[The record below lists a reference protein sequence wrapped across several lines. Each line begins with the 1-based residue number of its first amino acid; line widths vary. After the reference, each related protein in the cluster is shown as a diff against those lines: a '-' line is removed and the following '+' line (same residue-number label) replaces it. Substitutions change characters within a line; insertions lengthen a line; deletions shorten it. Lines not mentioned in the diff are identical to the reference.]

1 MSDDSLLDELFLSYR
16 ASCPEIEPG
25 SGFMPELWRR
35 IEARHTFGFV
45 FQRLARTAMTACA
58 ALCLFL
64 LVLNFAA
71 GSHSAAPGY
80 IDELV
85 ADHSAE
91 NTYFTEAI
99 RNTPAGEEIP
109 RDFSPAR

>member
-1 MSDDSLLDELFLSYR
+1 MGDDSGLDELFSNYR
-16 ASCPEIEPG
+16 GACPDIEPS

-64 LVLNFAA
+64 LVLNLAA
-71 GSHSAAPGY
+71 GSHASAPGY

-85 ADHSAE
+85 SDHSAE
-91 NTYFTEAI
+91 STFYTEAI
-99 RNTPAGEEIP
+99 RSTPASEEVP
-109 RDFSPAR
+109 PEFGPVR